1 MTPAAL
7 HELTAAL
14 LASRGFAHKTDIA
27 DVMESLAGAP
37 ANLPGLRDAIA
48 IGDDCAAIPDGDG
61 WLLMAIEG
69 FVEDFVNQMPWLA
82 GYSGV
87 LVNVSD
93 IAAMG
98 GRPIAVVDALWSD
111 GMTPGGDVLR
121 GLADAS
127 VRYGVPVVGG
137 HTNNRS
143 HKGQLAVAILG
154 RARKLL
160 TSFDAAPGDALVMA
174 VDLRGQF
181 EGNKPYWN
189 ASTHAP
195 AERLRADIDLLPQIA
210 EAGLSKAAKDIS
222 MAGLVG
228 TALMLAECSRVG
240 IEIDLDAIPRP
251 EGTPLLTWLQA
262 FPSFGFLLSV
272 APERVDAVT
281 DKFVARGIAAAVIG
295 NVNAGSDV
303 SLVSGSA
310 RVRVWDWERDAFISR
325 RSAASSCAAL
335 W

>member
-7 HELTAAL
+7 DELTAAL
-14 LASRGFAHKTDIA
+14 LAGRGFAHKTDIA
-27 DVMESLAGAP
+27 NVMDSLAGA
-37 ANLPGLRDAIA
+37 AACIPGMHDAIA

-61 WLLMAIEG
+61 WLLLAIEG

-87 LVNVSD
+87 LVNISD

-98 GRPIAVVDALWSD
+98 GRPLAVVDALWSN
-111 GMTPGGDVLR
+111 GMTPGDEVLR
-121 GLADAS
+121 GLAEAS
-127 VRYGVPVVGG
+127 SRYGVPVVGG

-143 HKGQLAVAILG
+143 NSGQLAVAILG

-174 VDLRGQF
+174 VDMRGQF
-181 EGNKPYWN
+181 EGDKPYWN
-189 ASTHAP
+189 ASTQAP
-195 AERLRADIDLLPQIA
+195 AERLRADLDLLPQIA

-222 MAGLVG
+222 MAGVVG

-251 EGTPLLTWLQA
+251 DGAELLTWLQA
-262 FPSFGFLLSV
+262 FPSFGFVLSV
-272 APERVDAVT
+272 DPAKVAAVI
-281 DKFVARGIAAAVIG
+281 DKFTARGLAAAVIG
-295 NVNAGSDV
+295 HVNAGSTV
-303 SLVSGSA
+303 SLVSGEA
-310 RVRVWDWERDAFISR
+310 RSQIWDWKHATFISGR
-325 RSAASSCAAL
+325 HTSGGRSAII
-335 W
+335 